1 MSSLSMLETEAA
13 LFHGP
18 HRALEVTR
26 LPLRPPEAG
35 ELLVRVTGC
44 TLCGSDLHTIQGR
57 RQVACPSI
65 LGHEI
70 VGRIES
76 APSDQPLPR
85 DLQGEPLRIGD
96 RIVWAI
102 VQNCGQC
109 FFCRRDLPQKCLH
122 QTKYGHQ
129 RLDVD
134 APKPQGGL
142 AQHCL
147 LSAGTAIC
155 RVPDALVDE
164 VAAPASCAT
173 ATIAA
178 AMEQLGLLAGQRL
191 LIMGAGMLGVTA
203 AAWARSAGAEQV
215 ICCDQSPLRLQ
226 LAERFGATATCLP
239 NQLTNRVHQLT
250 GGWGVDAALELTGSN
265 DACASL
271 IEQLRLGGQA
281 VLVGAVF
288 PGPPMPL
295 LVEQVVRRMLRIGGL
310 HNYAPH
316 HLQQAVSF
324 LTNHTDLPLSELVAP
339 WEPLSELNRLLGEP
353 LPDGTLR
360 LAVRP

>member
-1 MSSLSMLETEAA
+1 MLETEAA

-18 HRALEVTR
+18 HRPLEVTR

-44 TLCGSDLHTIQGR
+44 TLCGSDLHTLQGR

-70 VGRIES
+70 LGRIET
-76 APSDQPLPR
+76 AAQAQPLPL

-96 RIVWAI
+96 RIVWSI

-122 QTKYGHQ
+122 QTKYGHE
-129 RLDVD
+129 RLDLE
-134 APKPQGGL
+134 APKVQGGL

-147 LSAGTAIC
+147 LSRGTAIC
-155 RVPDALVDE
+155 RVPDTLADE

-173 ATIAA
+173 ATVAA
-178 AMEQLGLLAGQRL
+178 AMEQLGAVAGQRL

-203 AAWARSAGAEQV
+203 AAWARAAGAEQV
-215 ICCDQSPLRLQ
+215 LVCDQSPLRLQ
-226 LAERFGATATCLP
+226 LAEKFGATALCLP
-239 NQLTNRVHQLT
+239 NQLTESVQRNT

-265 DACASL
+265 QACASL

-295 LVEQVVRRMLRIGGL
+295 LVEQVVRRMLRLSGL
-310 HNYAPH
+310 HNYAPR
-316 HLQQAVSF
+316 HLQQAISF
-324 LTNHTDLPLSELVAP
+324 LASHTELPLAELIAP

-353 LPDGTLR
+353 LSPGTLR
-360 LAVRP
+360 LAIRP